1 MTWDTIQIIFWTIT
15 YLLAIIYAIKYKHHI
30 IPWPAMFLNMSWET
44 AALLKY
50 RSILHIPWF
59 LLDMALVILFLFS
72 HHERRSNRFRLIWI
86 FCTVLTIA
94 VFLKLFG
101 YNNYMLWTS
110 FLMDLLMAIL
120 FCCMHFKKSQ
130 MINKLCF
137 FMGLTRVCGDY
148 AAWRYYRNDNL
159 VWLVGWAVQVVNF
172 LYLILISVHIL
183 KERRGR

>member
-72 HHERRSNRFRLIWI
+72 HHERRSTYMDILYSADYSGIPKTIRVQQLYAVDI
-86 FCTVLTIA
+86 FPDGSVYGDA
-94 VFLKLFG
+94 FFG
-101 YNNYMLWTS
+101 HAL
-110 FLMDLLMAIL
+110 
-120 FCCMHFKKSQ
+120 
-130 MINKLCF
+130 
-137 FMGLTRVCGDY
+137 
-148 AAWRYYRNDNL
+148 
-159 VWLVGWAVQVVNF
+159 
-172 LYLILISVHIL
+172 
-183 KERRGR
+183 